1 MLKQL
6 LATGLALVAATT
18 FTVAQTPNRPSSP
31 TATASTQVGG
41 QWVKGERG
49 QRYEGGKWIDLTYS
63 GPIKRGRTTLWG
75 SGADYGK
82 TLLAGAPVWRAG
94 ADVSTRIKTEAALV
108 IGGKTVPPGEY
119 SLFIELKS
127 PADWTL
133 IVSSWGAQKKYDD
146 KNKTELW
153 GAYEYTPDKDV
164 ARVAMKVD
172 QLPMSLDQ
180 LTWSF
185 GDVTATGGKLVLMWD
200 TVVASAPFTVG
211 GM

>member
-6 LATGLALVAATT
+6 LATGLVLAAATAL
-18 FTVAQTPNRPSSP
+18 TVAQTPNRPSSP

-49 QRYEGGKWIDLTYS
+49 QRYDGGKWIDLTYS

-82 TLLAGAPVWRAG
+82 TLLGGAPVWRAG
-94 ADVSTRIKTEAALV
+94 ANVSTRLKTEGVLQ
-108 IGGKTVPPGEY
+108 IGGKAVPPGEY
-119 SLFIELKS
+119 SLFIDLKS
-127 PADWTL
+127 PTDWTL
-133 IVSSWGAQKKYDD
+133 IVSSWGAQTKYDD

-153 GAYEYTPDKDV
+153 GSYGYTPEKDV

-172 QLPMSLDQ
+172 QLPMSIDQ

-200 TVVASAPFTVG
+200 NVVASAPFTLAAQ
-211 GM
+211 